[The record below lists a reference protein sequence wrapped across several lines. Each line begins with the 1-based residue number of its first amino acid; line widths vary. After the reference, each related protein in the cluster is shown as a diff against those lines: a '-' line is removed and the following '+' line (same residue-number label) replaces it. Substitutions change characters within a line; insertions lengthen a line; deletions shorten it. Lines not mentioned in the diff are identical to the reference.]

1 MGGDLRHLDQWLAQ
15 ITTVTVSAIGNLLT
29 AASAA
34 VHLTD
39 ILFQK
44 LLDYE

>member
-1 MGGDLRHLDQWLAQ
+1 MGGGLHHLDQWLAQ
-15 ITTVTVSAIGNLLT
+15 ITTVTVSAIGNLLM

-39 ILFQK
+39 ILFYK